1 MLILD
6 VQKVDKT
13 MDTPQ
18 VMEDVL
24 IDQHNVEV
32 HQSEEPVKGR
42 FAIIKRAIYNKLV
55 SAWLVVA
62 AIFSQSNVHKELKN
76 EKEVEC
82 ASLVVKTQTKQPTII
97 MLLKSRL
104 LTSIHMQIRRHT
116 RVATHE
122 ALDTTVLSKDARMF
136 THLFKCGTIYR

>member
-82 ASLVVKTQTKQPTII
+82 ASLVVENANETTDNNNAVEIETNDIDPHADQK
-97 MLLKSRL
+97 
-104 LTSIHMQIRRHT
+104 
-116 RVATHE
+116 THE
-122 ALDTTVLSKDARMF
+122 GRDS
-136 THLFKCGTIYR
+136 